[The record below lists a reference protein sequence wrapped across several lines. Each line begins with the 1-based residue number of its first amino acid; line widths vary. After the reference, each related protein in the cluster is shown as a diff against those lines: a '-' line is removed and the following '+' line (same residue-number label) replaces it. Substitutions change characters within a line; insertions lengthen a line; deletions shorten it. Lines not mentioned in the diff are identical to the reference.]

1 MQRNFKF
8 NSPVI
13 QQFHKRFGYKYIYIY
28 THTHTCICTYIK
40 TYTGVFNKSFKLISE
55 QHITAYRLST
65 SGCDSAWVEQSLN
78 S

>member
-1 MQRNFKF
+1 M
-8 NSPVI
+8 
-13 QQFHKRFGYKYIYIY
+13 
-28 THTHTCICTYIK
+28 HTCICTYIK